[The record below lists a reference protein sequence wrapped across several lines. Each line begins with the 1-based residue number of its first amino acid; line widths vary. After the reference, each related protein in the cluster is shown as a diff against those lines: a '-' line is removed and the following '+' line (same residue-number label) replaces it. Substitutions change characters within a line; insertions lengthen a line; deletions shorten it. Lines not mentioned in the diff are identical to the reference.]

1 LEGILLKIRQISNYD
16 IRHLELRQT
25 DVGVNYWGLLVYRI
39 LELKCKPNLDY
50 IINNLEYLGLALNNV
65 NSHNRINSNNNNIAY
80 NLDI

>member
-39 LELKCKPNLDY
+39 LELKCKPNLDS
-50 IINNLEYLGLALNNV
+50 IINNLEYLDLAFFFFFLSV
-65 NSHNRINSNNNNIAY
+65 IDH
-80 NLDI
+80 